1 MGTASSSPPRHY
13 SFGSTNSPPLTERR
27 RLSSAEGV
35 LTNVPSRRQ
44 RVSVTSLSSMK
55 GSFESPSKKLSR
67 DSSLEQGSPSKKL
80 SMCSLQDPARLSIS
94 SAVVIPARGS
104 LDSGYSGSWRSSVSS
119 GRSRSRCSF
128 DAYTRSRSSVDSN
141 IISGIIGNPT
151 GMEQIHEE
159 NEALSAA
166 EQFALRHSRYV
177 AVEAEKVARCVLRFG
192 NFGGKETDKQNFSAG
207 AFSKPRAIAVCQR
220 TGDIIVGDWSSEIIQ
235 VFDATGEYK
244 TSFKVGLVHGL
255 SVLPD
260 GRLVVASSKGIET
273 YTKDGTRIERLSTN
287 IATSVASASKCLITT
302 ENTSADIYSEDGRLL
317 KRIRNSKLPSLIS
330 KVLHRHFALKRIV
343 GVAIMPRD
351 YSIVLLDADSKLL
364 FVFSEKGRFSHAIV
378 PAEEPC
384 GELKGPQG
392 ICVDSRN
399 NIVVAD
405 TYNHRIVQFSPTG
418 KYLGLVEQFLNDKQ
432 SAGGWYPHG
441 VSCTSEGHLAVTVT
455 AHNFAEVRLY
465 RYK

>member
-1 MGTASSSPPRHY
+1 MGTASSSPSRHY
-13 SFGSTNSPPLTERR
+13 SIGSANSPPLTERR
-27 RLSSAEGV
+27 RLSSVEGA

-44 RVSVTSLSSMK
+44 RVSVTSLSSMRS
-55 GSFESPSKKLSR
+55 SFESPSKKLSR

-119 GRSRSRCSF
+119 ARSRSRSSF
-128 DAYTRSRSSVDSN
+128 EAYTRSRSSVDSN
-141 IISGIIGNPT
+141 IISVIAGNST

-159 NEALSAA
+159 NEAISAA

-192 NFGGKETDKQNFSAG
+192 NYGGKESDKPNCNLG
-207 AFSKPRAIAVCQR
+207 TFSKPHAIAVCQR
-220 TGDIIVGDWSSEIIQ
+220 SGDIIVGEWSSEIIQ
-235 VFDATGEYK
+235 VFDARGDYK
-244 TSFKVGLVHGL
+244 TSFEVGLVHGL

-260 GRLVVASSKGIET
+260 GNLVIASSKGVET
-273 YTKDGTRIERLSTN
+273 YTKDGKKIEQVTPNL
-287 IATSVASASKCLITT
+287 ATSVASAPKCLITA
-302 ENTSADIYSEDGRLL
+302 EHSSVDIYGEDGRLL

-351 YSIVLLDADSKLL
+351 YSIVLLDAESRLL

-384 GELKGPQG
+384 GDLKGPQG

-418 KYLGLVEQFLNDKQ
+418 KYLGLVEQFLNNKQ
-432 SAGGWYPHG
+432 NAGGWYPHG
-441 VSCTSEGHLAVTVT
+441 VSCTNEGHLAVTVT
-455 AHNFAEVRLY
+455 GHNFAEVRLY